1 MSSYLWNKYDK
12 AQTEE
17 AKEAILDEYDD

>member
-1 MSSYLWNKYDK
+1 MSSYLYKAYGK

-17 AKEAILDEYDD
+17 AKEAILDEWDD